1 MRKILNE
8 NLPILTE
15 NWEGNPLDAEGRYK
29 NLHGKSEKTYKDL
42 FKWQLS
48 KNPFRKHKKNQK
60 TNVEVLKN
68 SDFLSDKRNGFTWLG
83 HATFVFTLN
92 EKNIIIDPVFGKIG
106 PLKRYTE
113 FPCSP
118 TDLIYIDIILLSHN
132 HRDHLDEK
140 SIKQLCNRNPQA
152 VIYTTL
158 GISKL
163 LRNWSIKNEII
174 EAGWY
179 QQFKEIAGIN
189 ISLVPSKHWS
199 RRGLF
204 DLNEM
209 LWGGFMI
216 QAANHCLYFAG
227 DSGIDDHFT
236 QIGKLFPK
244 IDYAFIGI
252 GAYEPNWFMRDSH
265 TNPAEAVEC
274 QRMLKAS
281 KLFPMHY
288 GTFDLSDEPIFLPKE
303 ALQDI
308 MNKEELANII
318 FGTIGKKVLL

>member
-8 NLPILTE
+8 NLPVLVE
-15 NWEGNPLDAEGRYK
+15 HWAGNPLDGDGRYK
-29 NLHGKSEKTYKDL
+29 NLHEKSEKTYKDL
-42 FKWQLS
+42 FKWQLD
-48 KNPFRKHKKNQK
+48 KNVFKNQKKNQR
-60 TNVEVLKN
+60 TNVEVIKTN
-68 SDFLSDKRNGFTWLG
+68 DFLHDKQDGFTWLG

-92 EKNIIIDPVFGKIG
+92 EKNIIIDPLFGNIG

-113 FPCSP
+113 LPCTP
-118 TDLIYIDIILLSHN
+118 EDLVEIDIILLSHN

-140 SIKQLCNRNPQA
+140 SIKQLCNRNPKA

-158 GISKL
+158 GISEL

-179 QQFKEIAGIN
+179 QQYEEIAGIT
-189 ISLVPSKHWS
+189 ISLLPSKHWS

-216 QAANHCLYFAG
+216 QTANHCLYFAG
-227 DSGIDDHFT
+227 DSGIDAHFS
-236 QIGKLFPK
+236 QIGKLFPE

-265 TNPAEAVEC
+265 TNPAEALEC
-274 QRMLKAS
+274 LNMLKARI
-281 KLFPMHY
+281 LFPMHY

-303 ALQDI
+303 NLQKI
-308 MNKEELANII
+308 ASEEKLDNVL